1 MVNLIIG
8 KIMSKVILVVE
19 DEPRNL
25 KLIRDLL
32 HVTGYETLEAT
43 DGRQGVELARAH
55 KPDLILMDISMP
67 IMDGIE
73 ATKALKADA
82 ETKNIPII
90 ALTSHAMK
98 GDEDKIRAAGCDGY
112 LTKPIDT
119 REFLKMVVSYLT
131 E

>member
-1 MVNLIIG
+1 MR
-8 KIMSKVILVVE
+8 KVILIVE

-32 HVTGYETLEAT
+32 HVAGYETLEAT
-43 DGRQGVELARAH
+43 DGSQGIELAKEH
-55 KPDLILMDISMP
+55 GPDLILMDISMP
-67 IMDGIE
+67 VMDGIE

-82 ETKNIPII
+82 KTKNIRII

-98 GDEDKIRAAGCDGY
+98 EDEEKIREAGCNGY
-112 LTKPIDT
+112 ITKPIDT
-119 REFLKMVVSYLT
+119 REFLKMVADYLH